1 MVKNGSD
8 KEYFGANIH
17 TILADGFFLDY
28 TIGEYSRSFLQ
39 NAFSRLEMY
48 ADHGDADESFLM
60 EQLIQ
65 HIGDRMIRRAFE
77 LQMEK
82 VRNRD

>member
-1 MVKNGSD
+1 MV
-8 KEYFGANIH
+8 
-17 TILADGFFLDY
+17 
-28 TIGEYSRSFLQ
+28 
-39 NAFSRLEMY
+39 
-48 ADHGDADESFLM
+48 DADESFLMSM

>member
-17 TILADGFFLDY
+17 TDPGGWIFHDY

-39 NAFSRLEMY
+39 NAFSRLERY

-60 EQLIQ
+60 FDGTVDPAHRGPDDPQGI
-65 HIGDRMIRRAFE
+65 
-77 LQMEK
+77 
-82 VRNRD
+82 

>member
-1 MVKNGSD
+1 
-8 KEYFGANIH
+8 
-17 TILADGFFLDY
+17 
-28 TIGEYSRSFLQ
+28 
-39 NAFSRLEMY
+39 MY
-48 ADHGDADESFLM
+48 GDHGDADESFLM
-60 EQLIQ
+60 SMGQLIP